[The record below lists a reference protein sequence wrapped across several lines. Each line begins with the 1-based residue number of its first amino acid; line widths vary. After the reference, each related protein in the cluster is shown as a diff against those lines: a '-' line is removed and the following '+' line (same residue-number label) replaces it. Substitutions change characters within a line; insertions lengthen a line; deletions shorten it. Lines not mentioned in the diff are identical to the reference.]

1 MFLVGYRS
9 GELIIV
15 IVENFRVDSWTVF
28 FHKALVNSTVFEGKR
43 RIVYE
48 VCETD
53 DVLQVLFFNLFSKS
67 YLLLSAMTLL
77 VKNGE

>member
-1 MFLVGYRS
+1 M
-9 GELIIV
+9 
-15 IVENFRVDSWTVF
+15 ENFRVDSGTVC

-53 DVLQVLFFNLFSKS
+53 DVLQVLFFYLFSKS
-67 YLLLSAMTLL
+67 YPLLSAMTLL

>member
-9 GELIIV
+9 GEVIMF
-15 IVENFRVDSWTVF
+15 IVENFRVDSWTVC
-28 FHKALVNSTVFEGKR
+28 FHTALVNSTVFEGKR

-53 DVLQVLFFNLFSKS
+53 DVLQVLFFLSLF
-67 YLLLSAMTLL
+67 
-77 VKNGE
+77 

>member
-1 MFLVGYRS
+1 MF
-9 GELIIV
+9 
-15 IVENFRVDSWTVF
+15 IVENFRVDSWTVC

-53 DVLQVLFFNLFSKS
+53 DVLQVLFFYLFSKS
-67 YLLLSAMTLL
+67 YLLFSAMTLL

>member
-1 MFLVGYRS
+1 MVIDLVS
-9 GELIIV
+9 LLLL
-15 IVENFRVDSWTVF
+15 IVENFRVDSWTVC

-53 DVLQVLFFNLFSKS
+53 DVLQVPFLISFLNPIF
-67 YLLLSAMTLL
+67 YRQQ
-77 VKNGE
+77 